1 MKKMKRICC
10 FTDCLGSGGAQ
21 RQLVGLACLLKERG
35 YDVTMLVYYDI
46 PFYKSQLDEA
56 EVPYVVVGNTRN
68 PIKRIWNLYKYWKA
82 HPAEV
87 VIAYQETPSVIACL
101 LRPLLHWT
109 KLIVSERNTTQHIT
123 LKDKV
128 RFALWR
134 FADFIVPNSHAQT
147 DFIKANQPRYI
158 DKVFT
163 ITNFTDTDY
172 FVPAKCRDMVHPNNV
187 IAVVASAKPEKNFH
201 RFVQAVELIKKRGYK
216 IRVRW
221 CGINPP
227 MLAEFKSYV
236 QGLNMSDCVDVLPSQ
251 KDVATVLQNA
261 DFFSLPSLFEGFP
274 NALCEAMSCG
284 LPVACSRV
292 CDNPILVADGENGFL
307 FSPDNVADIADA
319 MCRLLDLS
327 EEQYKTMSSKN
338 REKAVSILSKQKFVD
353 QYTLI
358 IE

>member
-1 MKKMKRICC
+1 MRICC

-56 EVPYVVVGNTRN
+56 EVPYVVVGNTSN

-134 FADFIVPNSHAQT
+134 FADVIVPNSHAQT

-163 ITNFTDTDY
+163 ITNFTDTDH
-172 FVPAKCRDMVHPNNV
+172 FVPAKGRDTTHPNNV
-187 IAVVASAKPEKNFH
+187 IAVVASWKPEKNFR
-201 RFVQAVELIKKRGYK
+201 RFIEAISLLKQQAYSVHVNWYGISDGYLEAHCQVLREFGVEQYIT
-216 IRVRW
+216 VH
-221 CGINPP
+221 P
-227 MLAEFKSYV
+227 MQSNIVER
-236 QGLNMSDCVDVLPSQ
+236 
-251 KDVATVLQNA
+251 LQQS
-261 DFFSLPSLFEGFP
+261 DFFVLPSLFEGFP
-274 NALCEAMSCG
+274 NALSEAMSCG
-284 LPVACSRV
+284 LPVACSNV
-292 CDNPILVADGENGFL
+292 CDNPMIVSHCKNGYLFDPLNVDDMADAIKRLVVL
-307 FSPDNVADIADA
+307 SPDEYQ
-319 MCRLLDLS
+319 R
-327 EEQYKTMSSKN
+327 MSSAN
-338 REKAVSILSKQKFVD
+338 RRYAEGNLSRLSFVEKYIRIFS
-353 QYTLI
+353 
-358 IE
+358 